1 MVSTVS
7 ATAAAAAAA
16 GSPVVGVPDTLSAYD
31 RALAMVLTDLLC
43 RESAAVVICRMQDDA
58 EGSETLRR
66 IVRHGGEAAWLICD
80 TLWNRL

>member
-1 MVSTVS
+1 
-7 ATAAAAAAA
+7 
-16 GSPVVGVPDTLSAYD
+16 
-31 RALAMVLTDLLC
+31 MVLTDLLC